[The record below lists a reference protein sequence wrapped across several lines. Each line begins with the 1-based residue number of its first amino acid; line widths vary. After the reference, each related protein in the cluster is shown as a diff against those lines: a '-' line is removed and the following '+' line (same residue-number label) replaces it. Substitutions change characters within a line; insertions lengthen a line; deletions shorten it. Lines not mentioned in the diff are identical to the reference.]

1 MVSSRSLHLRL
12 VLTTSRKTNDHVRVV
27 VSSRTKEQPTSTECI
42 DSDAMDDARG
52 CIIGKGRKGAYT
64 DAAETAETV
73 EDAKTVKLPKETR
86 DPRAR

>member
-1 MVSSRSLHLRL
+1 
-12 VLTTSRKTNDHVRVV
+12 
-27 VSSRTKEQPTSTECI
+27 
-42 DSDAMDDARG
+42 MDDARG